1 LDEKA
6 FTTED
11 TEDTEKQE
19 ENTIRGAIALGGK
32 RVVAEL

>member
-6 FTTED
+6 FTTEG

-19 ENTIRGAIALGGK
+19 ENAIRGAIALGGK

>member
-6 FTTED
+6 FT

-19 ENTIRGAIALGGK
+19 ENTIRGAMALGGK